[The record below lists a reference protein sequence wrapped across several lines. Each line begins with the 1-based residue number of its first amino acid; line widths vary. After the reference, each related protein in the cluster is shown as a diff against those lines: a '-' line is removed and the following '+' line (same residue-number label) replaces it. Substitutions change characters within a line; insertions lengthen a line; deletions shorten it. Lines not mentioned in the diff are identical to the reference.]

1 MALAGQIW
9 FVSDQRKLFGDF
21 DNTSTRFSPAN
32 ARFIMEILRKNADR
46 VDKVFWEYFFMVR
59 RELANIDLP

>member
-21 DNTSTRFSPAN
+21 DNSSARFSPDN
-32 ARFIMEILRKNADR
+32 ARFILKILRKNADR
-46 VDKVFWEYFFMVR
+46 VGKVFWEYFFMVR
-59 RELANIDLP
+59 RALANIDLL